1 MVSFWY
7 SPVPLDWPHSGLETC
22 PHWSVG
28 TLEPCAVEFSLKHK
42 QQIKIVVV
50 QSIEIFVS
58 QKKNPTK
65 NWGATLVSSLDQYLS
80 SKIHVLN

>member
-7 SPVPLDWPHSGLETC
+7 SPVPLDWPHSELETC

-42 QQIKIVVV
+42 QQIMIVVAK
-50 QSIEIFVS
+50 SIEIFVS
-58 QKKNPTK
+58 PEKKTYKELECNFYANPE
-65 NWGATLVSSLDQYLS
+65 NNSES
-80 SKIHVLN
+80 